1 MSIFLS
7 WTWDVS
13 SPPLSLEDAIGSHAY
28 PELLEAGKLVFFWKH
43 RAILL
48 PREAMAAEEGE

>member
-1 MSIFLS
+1 M
-7 WTWDVS
+7 S

-43 RAILL
+43 CAILL